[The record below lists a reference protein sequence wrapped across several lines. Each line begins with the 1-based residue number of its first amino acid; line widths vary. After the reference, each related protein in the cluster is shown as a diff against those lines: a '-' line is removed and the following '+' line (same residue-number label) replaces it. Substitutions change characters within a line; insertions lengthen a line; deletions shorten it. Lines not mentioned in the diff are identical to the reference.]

1 MVDPGAKL
9 PMKVHPVADLFP
21 MMSDDELK
29 DMAADITLRGQ
40 LKPIVV
46 HEGEILDG
54 RNRYAACELAG
65 VEPTFEPYDGNDP
78 VGYVLAV
85 NMARRHMTKGQR
97 AMVIAQ
103 ICLVS
108 KQTMREAAG
117 QHGISAA
124 LISQASLVIKHRADL
139 IGSVVSGAVPLGDT
153 YKYAQVGKA
162 ETEEAER
169 LMKELRSC
177 APDLADQVV
186 DGELAVKDAHR
197 KWRDR
202 ETLRKNQERS
212 AAETA
217 TSKLC
222 GHIPNIACWRGDLA
236 KRYASNYNP
245 ADAYSKR
252 IDRKMLDDA
261 RQALDDITKVLE
273 ERGLL

>member
-1 MVDPGAKL
+1 
-9 PMKVHPVADLFP
+9 MKAHPVADLFP
-21 MMSDDELK
+21 MLSDDELK
-29 DMAADITLRGQ
+29 DLAEDIKIRG
-40 LKPIVV
+40 LLHPIVV
-46 HEGEILDG
+46 YDEQILDG

-65 VEPTFEPYDGNDP
+65 VTPTFTPYEDDDH
-78 VGYVLAV
+78 VGFVVAE

-97 AMVIAQ
+97 AMIIAQ
-103 ICLVS
+103 ARLET
-108 KQTMREAAG
+108 KQTMREVAG
-117 QHGISAA
+117 QHGVSAA

-139 IGSVVSGAVPLGDT
+139 IGPVVSGAVPLGDA

-162 ETEEAER
+162 EAEEAER
-169 LMKELRSC
+169 LMKELRDC

-186 DGELAVKDAHR
+186 DGELAVKEAHR

-202 ETLRKNQERS
+202 ETLRKTQERT

-222 GHIPNIACWRGDLA
+222 GHIPDIAYWRGDLA

-245 ADAYSKR
+245 ADAYRKR

-261 RQALDDITKVLE
+261 HQALDDVALVLE